1 VNREHVL
8 AILYDLALTIGGE
21 TRVMPLWRKVLQR
34 LLFHTSFPVGLVIR
48 RGQET
53 KAVTVTMAIG
63 DHILAG
69 YTGKP
74 LSLPGVLLERGIA
87 LVDQPDLLPSS
98 QASRKYTHCLRLPV
112 DDTYAILL
120 MAPDKV
126 VSDLPLTQV
135 FQPVLKNLAKAVILC
150 RNNEEYVL
158 SLAEAKAAAEAANI
172 AKSEFVANMSHEI
185 RTPLHAINGFAGLL
199 ERGMVQDEPLALVR
213 KIRGAGRSLLRLI
226 NDILDFSKIEAS
238 QLELEHAPF
247 RLTDLWDNLASLLS
261 GYPEKAA
268 VEMVLMPPPC
278 AAPGLVGDALRVEQV
293 LLNLLSNAYKF
304 TEAGTVS
311 LSVDCLASTDEA
323 VTLRF
328 AVRDTGIG
336 IAENHLE
343 TIFSPFAQADNSITR
358 RFGGT
363 GLGLA
368 ISRRLVALMGG
379 TLSVTSRLGA
389 GSEFAFSLTFERDV
403 SAGETLKS
411 LAGLRALVVDD
422 HPEAL
427 TALRQSAAH
436 LGWDVDAVAS
446 GAAALTAIGQLNA
459 SRPYAVLVVDA
470 RMPDLDGLATV
481 AAIRATW
488 PALTRPTVIMLVT
501 PAVREGWQGS
511 PETGQVDGLLTKP
524 VTPASLHDA
533 VIRARRG
540 GAIDSGGAQL
550 PATARTGQRARGLRV
565 LVVDDSEINR
575 ELAEGILVDEGARVY
590 TATDGQSAVNWLQQ
604 RAETVDV
611 VLMDVQMP
619 GMDGHEA
626 TRRIRRLDAHRRL
639 PIIALSAG
647 AFQEQRAAAQAA
659 GMDDYLA
666 KPFEVEELLAMI
678 RKHTDRGTVAASAEA
693 GPESEG
699 RPGAGRP
706 EFPGLD
712 VPAGLALW
720 KTPTMYRRYLQLF
733 VDHYSGAARD
743 IISRWGQGEHAEVS
757 AAAHKL
763 AGGAGSLGL
772 TEVCRIAKQ
781 VEQAAAAGSDAT
793 GPLTA
798 ALRGALDVALASIA
812 GYCGSPAD

>member
-1 VNREHVL
+1 ML

-21 TRVMPLWRKVLQR
+21 TQVLPLWRKVLQR
-34 LLFHTSFPVGLVIR
+34 LLFHTSFPVGLVIQ
-48 RGQET
+48 RGLGTE
-53 KAVTVTMAIG
+53 AVTLTLVIG
-63 DHILAG
+63 DHVLAG
-69 YTGKP
+69 RIGQP
-74 LSLPGVLLERGIA
+74 LHLPAVLLEPGIA
-87 LVDQPDLLPSS
+87 LVEPPDLLPLS
-98 QASRKYTHCLRLPV
+98 QASREYTHCLRLPV
-112 DDTYAILL
+112 DDAYTILL
-120 MAPDKV
+120 MAPAKV

-150 RNNEEYVL
+150 RNNEVYVQ
-158 SLAEAKAAAEAANI
+158 SLAAAKAAAEAANHV
-172 AKSEFVANMSHEI
+172 KSEFVANMSHEI

-199 ERGMVQDEPLALVR
+199 ERGMVQGEPLVLVQ

-226 NDILDFSKIEAS
+226 NDILDFSKIEAN

-268 VEMVLMPPPC
+268 VEIVLMPPPR
-278 AAPGLVGDALRVEQV
+278 AAPGLVGDALRLEQV

-304 TEAGTVS
+304 TAAGTVI
-311 LSVDCLASTDEA
+311 LTLDCLALTDKA

-336 IAENHLE
+336 IAEDHLE
-343 TIFSPFAQADNSITR
+343 TIFSAFAQADSSITR

-368 ISRRLVALMGG
+368 ISRQLVALMGG
-379 TLSVTSRLGA
+379 TLSVTSRPGV
-389 GSEFAFSLTFERDV
+389 GSEFAFSLTFARDA
-403 SAGETLKS
+403 SASETLNS

-427 TALRQSAAH
+427 TALQQSAVY
-436 LGWDVDAVAS
+436 LGWDVDGVAS
-446 GAAALTAIGQLNA
+446 GASALTAIGQLNPN
-459 SRPYAVLVVDA
+459 RPYAVLVVDA
-470 RMPDLDGLATV
+470 RMPGLDGLATV

-488 PALTRPTVIMLVT
+488 PALIRPTVIMLVT

-511 PETGQVDGLLTKP
+511 PEAAQVDGLLTKP

-533 VIRARRG
+533 VIQARRG
-540 GAIDSGGAQL
+540 GAVDSGGTRL
-550 PATARTGQRARGLRV
+550 PAVARKGQWARGLRV

-575 ELAEGILVDEGARVY
+575 ELAESILIDEGATVY
-590 TATDGQSAVNWLQQ
+590 TATDGQSAVNWLRQ
-604 RAETVDV
+604 RAETVDI

-626 TRRIRRLDAHRRL
+626 TRRIRQLDAHRRL

-647 AFQEQRAAAQAA
+647 AFQEQQAAALAA

-666 KPFEVEELLAMI
+666 KPFEAEELLAMI
-678 RKHTDRGTVAASAEA
+678 RKHTGLGAVAAPAEA

-699 RPGAGRP
+699 RSGAHMP

-712 VPAGLALW
+712 VLTGLSLW

-743 IISRWGQGEHAEVS
+743 IVIRWGQGEHAEVS

-763 AGGAGSLGL
+763 AGGAGNLGL

-781 VEQAAAAGSDAT
+781 VEQAAASGSDTT

-798 ALRGALDVALASIA
+798 VLQAALDVALASIA
-812 GYCGSPAD
+812 GYCGSPAE